1 MHSRPRGFTLV
12 EVLVALMILAVL
24 STMAWQGIDGM
35 ARARASSQAR
45 MEQTLR
51 LSTVVAQWEQDLAAI
66 YDTPVV
72 PPLDFDGSTVRMAR
86 ITDSGVQV
94 VAWTLRGTKLQ
105 RWSSPAGTR
114 AGALQDSWMNSQQL
128 LGNEAGQITLL
139 EDVSSMHLEFY
150 RNNAWT
156 NAQSEG
162 DKDAG
167 GTREVL
173 PGAVR
178 LVLGTPRGTIR
189 RDVLLEPRFP

>member
-1 MHSRPRGFTLV
+1 MHSRHRGFTLV

-72 PPLDFDGSTVRMAR
+72 PPLAFDGSTVRMAR
-86 ITDSGVQV
+86 TTDNGVQV
-94 VAWTLRGTKLQ
+94 VAWTLRGSKLQ
-105 RWSSPAGTR
+105 RWSGPAGTR

-139 EDVSSMHLEFY
+139 EGVSSMHLEFY

-156 NAQSEG
+156 NAQSES
-162 DKDAG
+162 DKDAS

-178 LVLGTPRGTIR
+178 LVLETPRGPIR
-189 RDVLLEPRFP
+189 RDVLMEPRFP

>member
-86 ITDSGVQV
+86 IILAENQ
-94 VAWTLRGTKLQ
+94 
-105 RWSSPAGTR
+105 
-114 AGALQDSWMNSQQL
+114 
-128 LGNEAGQITLL
+128 
-139 EDVSSMHLEFY
+139 
-150 RNNAWT
+150 
-156 NAQSEG
+156 
-162 DKDAG
+162 
-167 GTREVL
+167 
-173 PGAVR
+173 
-178 LVLGTPRGTIR
+178 
-189 RDVLLEPRFP
+189 